1 MTDRENR
8 SGGAVS
14 LADMLGA
21 LKPDPS
27 PARTEPSEVRRHV
40 RENFDAITAARG
52 RGVAWQAIAQTM
64 GEAGIRAA
72 DGAEVG
78 WRALKSLFHA
88 ERYARG
94 GKPKR
99 RPARKAVDVAP
110 PPPPSPTVKAELSP
124 VAQIPVGPP
133 PPTPPPIGDDQ
144 EEAERAA
151 KVRAALARAAR
162 KPFPAATGF
171 EVPNDPNW
179 RKGEQNG

>member
-8 SGGAVS
+8 SGAVGS

-21 LKPDPS
+21 LKADPG

-40 RENFDAITAARG
+40 RENFDAITAARS

-64 GEAGIRAA
+64 GEAGIRTP

-94 GKPKR
+94 VKPKR
-99 RPARKAVDVAP
+99 RPTRKASAPSAPPAPAEKAEVTPIAQAPAAP
-110 PPPPSPTVKAELSP
+110 PPPALPLP
-124 VAQIPVGPP
+124 
-133 PPTPPPIGDDQ
+133 DDDDRA
-144 EEAERAA
+144 EAERAA
-151 KVRAALARAAR
+151 RLRAAMARPVR
-162 KPFPAATGF
+162 KPFPTGGGF

-179 RKGEQNG
+179 RKGN